1 MEGLLKEFINERVW
15 AVVGASMDPDKLGHQ
30 IFRDQRT
37 AGYAVYGVNP
47 RGGEIRGSNPIPH
60 PLRLARETGGG

>member
-47 RGGEIRGSNPIPH
+47 RGGEIRGSKTSTLPCLIC
-60 PLRLARETGGG
+60 RRSRRW